1 MKTLTSIIVLLALA
15 ATLAGCGVGEASVA
29 DAADAQ
35 AATPVPVEVAQPF
48 RADLR
53 ATYSATATLASDSD
67 APVVARVPGEIVEL
81 LVEEGDYVS
90 EGQVLARLDGDRLRL
105 EMLAAKASLEQAR
118 AEYERNSGLQQ
129 RGLISAAAMDNLKFD
144 LQALQATYKLKKLS
158 YDYSDI
164 RAPIAGIVTSRDVK
178 PGQHLNANDV
188 AFRITDTR
196 ELLAYLHIPQSELPK
211 FAAGHQVSIEVASM
225 PGNAYPATIAR
236 ISPTI
241 DTRNGTFRATAV
253 IDNTRGELAPG
264 MFGRFSI
271 AYEEH
276 ANALVLPSSAL
287 IDEDDESAVYVV
299 NDGQVMRRTIETGIR
314 SGDKIEILDGL
325 TESDVVVVLG
335 HSNLR
340 DGSKVLASNDIV
352 NSFTG

>member
-1 MKTLTSIIVLLALA
+1 
-15 ATLAGCGVGEASVA
+15 
-29 DAADAQ
+29 
-35 AATPVPVEVAQPF
+35 
-48 RADLR
+48 
-53 ATYSATATLASDSD
+53 
-67 APVVARVPGEIVEL
+67 
-81 LVEEGDYVS
+81 
-90 EGQVLARLDGDRLRL
+90 
-105 EMLAAKASLEQAR
+105 
-118 AEYERNSGLQQ
+118 
-129 RGLISAAAMDNLKFD
+129 
-144 LQALQATYKLKKLS
+144 
-158 YDYSDI
+158 
-164 RAPIAGIVTSRDVK
+164 
-178 PGQHLNANDV
+178 
-188 AFRITDTR
+188 
-196 ELLAYLHIPQSELPK
+196 
-211 FAAGHQVSIEVASM
+211 M